1 MKKYLL
7 TVLVTS
13 LFISSTANAAVKVG
27 LGFDQGFGVTAQFDN
42 INAFVGNDGIAGD
55 YIFKRGS
62 FGEDV
67 PFNWYVGGG
76 AFIGWDDGVGI
87 RTPFGVNMP
96 FDAKWDG
103 YFQVFPELDFD
114 HGSRSDVK
122 LGVDL
127 SIGIRY
133 RF

>member
-7 TVLVTS
+7 PIIAS
-13 LFISSTANAAVKVG
+13 SMFISTAASAVKVG
-27 LGFDQGFGVTAQFDN
+27 VGFDQGFGVTAQFEN
-42 INAFVGNDGIAGD
+42 VNAFVGNDGIAAN

-62 FGEDV
+62 FNEDT
-67 PFNWYVGGG
+67 PFNWYVAGG
-76 AFIGWDDGVGI
+76 AFLGWEHGAGVRLPLGI
-87 RTPFGVNMP
+87 NMN

-103 YFQVFPELDFD
+103 YFQVHPELDFD

-122 LGVDL
+122 LSADL
-127 SIGIRY
+127 SIGVRY

>member
-7 TVLVTS
+7 AIIAS
-13 LFISSTANAAVKVG
+13 SMFISTAASAVKVG

-42 INAFVGNDGIAGD
+42 INAFVGNDGISGD

-62 FGEDV
+62 FSEDT
-67 PFNWYVGGG
+67 PFNWYVAGG
-76 AFIGWDDGVGI
+76 AFLGWDHGAGI
-87 RTPFGVNMP
+87 RLPLGINMS
-96 FDAKWDG
+96 FDSRWDG

-114 HGSRSDVK
+114 HGSKSDVK
-122 LGVDL
+122 LSADLAVGV
-127 SIGIRY
+127 RY

>member
-1 MKKYLL
+1 MKKHLL
-7 TVLVTS
+7 VIMASS
-13 LFISSTANAAVKVG
+13 LFISSAASAAVKVG

-55 YIFKRGS
+55 YIFNRGS
-62 FGEDV
+62 FNKET
-67 PFNWYVGGG
+67 PFNWYVGAG
-76 AFIGWDDGVGI
+76 AFLGWDHGAGVRLPLGI
-87 RTPFGVNMP
+87 NMH

-103 YFQVFPELDFD
+103 YFQVHPELDFD

-122 LGVDL
+122 LSADLAIGV
-127 SIGIRY
+127 RY

>member
-7 TVLVTS
+7 TIIGTS
-13 LFISSTANAAVKVG
+13 LLITSTASSAVKVG
-27 LGFDQGFGVTAQFDN
+27 LGFDQGFGVTAQFEN

-62 FGEDV
+62 FGADV

-76 AFIGWDDGVGI
+76 AFLGWDHGAGI
-87 RTPFGVNMP
+87 RLPLGLNMNFNP
-96 FDAKWDG
+96 KWDA
-103 YFQVFPELDFD
+103 YFQVHPELDFD
-114 HGSRSDVK
+114 HGNTSDVK
-122 LGVDL
+122 FSADL
-127 SIGIRY
+127 SIGFRY

>member
-7 TVLVTS
+7 VVIAFSML
-13 LFISSTANAAVKVG
+13 ISTAASAVKVG
-27 LGFDQGFGVTAQFDN
+27 VAFDQGFGVTAQFEN

-62 FGEDV
+62 FNEDT
-67 PFNWYVGGG
+67 PFNWYVAGG
-76 AFIGWDDGVGI
+76 AFLGWEHGAGVRLPLGI
-87 RTPFGVNMP
+87 NMSFNP
-96 FDAKWDG
+96 QWDG

-122 LGVDL
+122 LSADL
-127 SIGIRY
+127 AIGF
-133 RF
+133 RFRF

>member
-7 TVLVTS
+7 V
-13 LFISSTANAAVKVG
+13 FIASSILLSNAASAVKVG
-27 LGFDQGFGVTAQFDN
+27 IGFDQGFGVTAQFEN

-62 FGEDV
+62 FNEDT
-67 PFNWYVGGG
+67 PFNWYVAGG
-76 AFIGWDDGVGI
+76 AFLGWDDGAGI
-87 RTPFGVNMP
+87 RLPLGINMS
-96 FDAKWDG
+96 FNSQLDG
-103 YFQVFPELDFD
+103 YFQVQPELDFD

-122 LGVDL
+122 LSAVLAIGV
-127 SIGIRY
+127 RY

>member
-7 TVLVTS
+7 VILAS
-13 LFISSTANAAVKVG
+13 SMLISTAASAVKVG

-42 INAFVGNDGIAGD
+42 INAFIGNDGIAGD

-62 FGEDV
+62 FSEDT
-67 PFNWYVGGG
+67 PFNWYIAGG
-76 AFIGWDDGVGI
+76 AFLGWDHGAGI
-87 RTPFGVNMP
+87 RLPLGINMP
-96 FDAKWDG
+96 FDSKWDG

-122 LGVDL
+122 FSADLAIGV
-127 SIGIRY
+127 RY

>member
-7 TVLVTS
+7 V
-13 LFISSTANAAVKVG
+13 FIASSILLSNAASAVKVG
-27 LGFDQGFGVTAQFDN
+27 LGFDQGFGVTAQFEN

-62 FGEDV
+62 FNEYT
-67 PFNWYVGGG
+67 PFNWYVAGGVFLGWEHG
-76 AFIGWDDGVGI
+76 AGI
-87 RTPFGVNMP
+87 RLPLGINMS
-96 FDAKWDG
+96 FNSQLDG
-103 YFQVFPELDFD
+103 YFQVHPELDFD

-122 LGVDL
+122 LSADLAIGV
-127 SIGIRY
+127 RY

>member
-7 TVLVTS
+7 V
-13 LFISSTANAAVKVG
+13 FIASSILLSNAASAVKVG
-27 LGFDQGFGVTAQFDN
+27 IGFDQGFGVTAQFEN

-62 FGEDV
+62 FNEDT
-67 PFNWYVGGG
+67 PFNWYVAGG
-76 AFIGWDDGVGI
+76 AFLGWDDGAGI
-87 RTPFGVNMP
+87 RLPLGINMS
-96 FDAKWDG
+96 FNSQLDG
-103 YFQVFPELDFD
+103 YFQVQPELDFD

-122 LGVDL
+122 LSADLAIGV
-127 SIGIRY
+127 RY

>member
-7 TVLVTS
+7 V
-13 LFISSTANAAVKVG
+13 FIASSILLSNAASAVKVG
-27 LGFDQGFGVTAQFDN
+27 IGLDQGFGVTAQFEN

-62 FGEDV
+62 FNEDT
-67 PFNWYVGGG
+67 PFNWYVAGG
-76 AFIGWDDGVGI
+76 AFLGWEHGAGI
-87 RTPFGVNMP
+87 RLPLGINMS
-96 FDAKWDG
+96 FNSQLDG
-103 YFQVFPELDFD
+103 YFQVHPELDFD

-122 LGVDL
+122 LSADLAIGV
-127 SIGIRY
+127 RY

>member
-7 TVLVTS
+7 LIMAS
-13 LFISSTANAAVKVG
+13 SMFISTAASAVKLG
-27 LGFDQGFGVTAQFDN
+27 LGFDQGFGITAQFEN
-42 INAFVGNDGIAGD
+42 FNAFVGNDGIAGD

-62 FGEDV
+62 FNEDT
-67 PFNWYVGGG
+67 PFNWYVAGGVFLGWEHG
-76 AFIGWDDGVGI
+76 AGVRLPLGI
-87 RTPFGVNMP
+87 NMP

-103 YFQVFPELDFD
+103 YFQVSPELDFD

-122 LGVDL
+122 LSADL
-127 SIGIRY
+127 SIGVRY